1 MPPAPAVA
9 QDRMDMKIVDHVV
22 SAIAATRYVQRKIT
36 EHSSCA
42 TSNSW
47 AMVPETELGDG

>member
-1 MPPAPAVA
+1 
-9 QDRMDMKIVDHVV
+9 MDMKIVDHVV